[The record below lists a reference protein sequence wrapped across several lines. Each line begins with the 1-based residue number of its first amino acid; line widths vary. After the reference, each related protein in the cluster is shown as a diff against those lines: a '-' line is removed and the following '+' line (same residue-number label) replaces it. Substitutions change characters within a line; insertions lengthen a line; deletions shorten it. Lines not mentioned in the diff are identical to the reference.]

1 MKRFTMACLS
11 LTLTMALT
19 QAAPAAADDVA
30 DFYRGKQLTMMVG
43 FPPGGLNDL
52 SARLVARYMVKYLPG
67 SPRQV
72 VQNMPGAGGLT
83 VVNYL
88 YNVAAK
94 DGTVVAGI
102 LRSIP
107 QTAYLGDPNIRFDV
121 AQFNWLGST
130 SSFADDA
137 YALFIMSDRPVKS
150 WADLKAAQKPVMIGA
165 VGADIKL
172 TFSLFVRDILKGNI
186 AVTHG
191 YRGAAELF
199 LAMQNGEIDSQ
210 FNSLSSTKA
219 AQGTLW
225 RNGAFRGLV
234 QFGRQTRHPELPDAP
249 TGRELVTNDDDRALL
264 AFAEA
269 PLYMSLPFAA
279 PPGVPA
285 ERVQALR
292 AAFDKAHTDPD
303 FLAEAAKAELDVS
316 PIDGAAVAKLVADMS
331 TASPALLKRFEAI
344 STLR

>member
-1 MKRFTMACLS
+1 MARATVVILCVLAMAVGLS
-11 LTLTMALT
+11 R
-19 QAAPAAADDVA
+19 PAAADDVA
-30 DFYRGKQLTMMVG
+30 EFYKGRTLTMVVG

-83 VVNYL
+83 STNYL
-88 YNVAAK
+88 YNVAPK

-107 QTAYLGDPNIRFDV
+107 QTAYLGDPNIRFDP
-121 AQFNWLGST
+121 AKFNWLGST

-150 WADLKAAQKPVMIGA
+150 WAALKATQKPVMIGA
-165 VGADIKL
+165 VGVDIKL
-172 TFSLFVRDILKGNI
+172 TFSLFVRDILKGNV

-199 LAMQNGEIDSQ
+199 LAMQTGEIDSQ

-225 RNGAFRGLV
+225 RDGKFRALV

-249 TGRELVTNDDDRALL
+249 TGQELVSNPDDLALL
-264 AFAEA
+264 KFTEA

-285 ERVQALR
+285 ERIKALR
-292 AAFDKAHTDPD
+292 AAFDKAHKDPD
-303 FLAEAAKAELDVS
+303 FLAEAAKSELDVS
-316 PIDGAAVAKLVADMS
+316 PIDGDAIARLVEDMS
-331 TASPALLKRFEAI
+331 KAPPAIVKKFEAI